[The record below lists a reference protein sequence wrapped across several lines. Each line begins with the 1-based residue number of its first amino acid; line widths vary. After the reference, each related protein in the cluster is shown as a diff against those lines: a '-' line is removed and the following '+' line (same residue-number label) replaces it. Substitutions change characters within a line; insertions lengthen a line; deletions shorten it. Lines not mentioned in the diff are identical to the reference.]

1 MGLRTEETPHKSLK
15 NASLE
20 DFYKECTKD
29 GAKRILNV
37 LDLPMGAAELP
48 LVPQFRSR
56 IIVCCY
62 YSHHL
67 IAITV
72 I

>member
-1 MGLRTEETPHKSLK
+1 MGLRDEKMPNKCLK

-29 GAKRILNV
+29 GVKHILNV

-48 LVPQFRSR
+48 SVPQFRLYLVFSET
-56 IIVCCY
+56 IYYLTKVIV
-62 YSHHL
+62 
-67 IAITV
+67 I
-72 I
+72 